1 MTMEPLSLIF
11 SAIVAGATAA
21 LKPTAEQAVKDAYA
35 GLKALIKRKW
45 NRVEMESLERDPA
58 DKARQ
63 QLVKSDLEKADDL
76 ADGELLKQA
85 QQVLAAVKEHDPA
98 AAESAGITIED
109 LESGANVNIE
119 NLVAQGAIAARRIK
133 ASKDINIKGAR
144 AGKNP
149 TRR

>member
-1 MTMEPLSLIF
+1 MEPLSLIF
-11 SAIVAGATAA
+11 SAIVAGAAA
-21 LKPTAEQAVKDAYA
+21 AAKPTAELAVKDAYS

-45 NRVEMESLERDPA
+45 NRVEVESLERDPA

-85 QQVLAAVKEHDPA
+85 QQVLAAVKEHDRA

-109 LESGANVNIE
+109 LKSGANVNIE

-133 ASKDINIKGAR
+133 ARKDINIKGAR

>member
-1 MTMEPLSLIF
+1 MEPLSLIF

-45 NRVEMESLERDPA
+45 TRVEVESLERDPA

-63 QLVKSDLEKADDL
+63 QLVKSDLQKADDL
-76 ADGELLKQA
+76 ADGEVLKQA

-98 AAESAGITIED
+98 AAASAGITIED
-109 LESGANVNIE
+109 LDAGANVNIE
-119 NLVAQGAIAARRIK
+119 NLVAEGVLAMRRIK
-133 ASKDINIKGAR
+133 AAQDINIKGAR
-144 AGKNP
+144 SENP
-149 TRR
+149 SKR

>member
-11 SAIVAGATAA
+11 SAIVAGAAA
-21 LKPTAEQAVKDAYA
+21 AAKPTAELAVKDAYS

-45 NRVEMESLERDPA
+45 NRVEVESLERDPA

-85 QQVLAAVKEHDPA
+85 QHILAPVNEHDRA
-98 AAESAGITIED
+98 AAASSRIPIEA
-109 LESGANVNIE
+109 LKSRPNFNIE
-119 NLVAQGAIAARRIK
+119 SLG
-133 ASKDINIKGAR
+133 
-144 AGKNP
+144 
-149 TRR
+149 